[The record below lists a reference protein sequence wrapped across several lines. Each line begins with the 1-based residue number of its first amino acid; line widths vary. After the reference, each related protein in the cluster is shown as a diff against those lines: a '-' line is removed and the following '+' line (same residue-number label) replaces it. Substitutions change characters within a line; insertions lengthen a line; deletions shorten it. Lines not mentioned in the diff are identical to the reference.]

1 MSSFIPG
8 DIFIV
13 YLKKQ
18 ELALTVV
25 SSPGNNAATVSG
37 TSLTEFALAPPT
49 EEGDET
55 VIKRW
60 ERHDPLRPHKT
71 AQLVNRP
78 QNAVTFT
85 KESQPMGLGD
95 AMGHFDPFLTKAF
108 RVSEGVYGS
117 TGCKGVAEGEEYFA
131 AAT

>member
-60 ERHDPLRPHKT
+60 E
-71 AQLVNRP
+71 
-78 QNAVTFT
+78 
-85 KESQPMGLGD
+85 
-95 AMGHFDPFLTKAF
+95 
-108 RVSEGVYGS
+108 GVYS
-117 TGCKGVAEGEEYFA
+117 SVSKFLEATKCQRLPMPAVSVVH
-131 AAT
+131 AATMST